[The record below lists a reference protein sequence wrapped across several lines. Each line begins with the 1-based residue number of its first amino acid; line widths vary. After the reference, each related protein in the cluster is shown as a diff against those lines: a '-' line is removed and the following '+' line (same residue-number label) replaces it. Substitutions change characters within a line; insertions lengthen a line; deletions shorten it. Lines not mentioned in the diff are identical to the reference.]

1 MRNLTMMTDLYQ
13 LTMMYGYYKHGMK
26 DNIAVFDLF
35 YRQNRDNCAYSV
47 MAGTESAI
55 EYINNLRFTD
65 DDIEYLCSLNLF
77 GEDFLEML
85 RGFRF
90 TGSIYGMKEGTIVFP
105 REPLLRVEAPI
116 IEAQLVETAL
126 LTLVNHQT
134 LIATKANRVCYAANG
149 GQVLEF
155 GLRRAQGAD
164 AGIYGARAAMV
175 GGCVATSN
183 VIAGKW
189 FDIPVKGTHAHSW
202 VMSFPTELDA
212 FRAYADVFPDSCM
225 FLVDTY
231 DTIRSGIPN
240 AIKVFDELRAK
251 GYEPVGIR
259 LDSGDLAYLSKKAR
273 EMLDNAGYENAKIC
287 VSGDLDERVIYD
299 LRTQGACIDVYG
311 VGTKLITSSDQPAL
325 GGVYKM
331 SCEIVDG
338 VEIPKMKLSDNPA
351 KTTLPGKKK
360 VLRLYNKSH
369 KAIADLIALDSEKIE
384 SGKELKLFHPEQTY
398 KSMTVRD
405 FTVRDLL
412 VPLFIDGKQV
422 YELPTLTEI
431 QEYARSEMDT
441 LWPESKRLLN
451 PHEYK
456 VDISD
461 RLYDLR
467 KRLTWELANQNR
479 T

>member
-77 GEDFLEML
+77 GEEFLEML

-273 EMLDNAGYENAKIC
+273 EMLDDAGYENAKIF

-431 QEYARSEMDT
+431 QEYARNEMDT

>member
-212 FRAYADVFPDSCM
+212 FRAYADEFPDSCM

-273 EMLDNAGYENAKIC
+273 EMLDDAGYENAKIF

>member
-240 AIKVFDELRAK
+240 AIKVFDELRAN

-273 EMLDNAGYENAKIC
+273 EMLDDAGYENAKIF

>member
-116 IEAQLVETAL
+116 IEAQLVETSL

-273 EMLDNAGYENAKIC
+273 EMLDDAGYENAKIF

>member
-90 TGSIYGMKEGTIVFP
+90 TGSIYGMKEGTIIFP

-240 AIKVFDELRAK
+240 AIKVFD
-251 GYEPVGIR
+251 
-259 LDSGDLAYLSKKAR
+259 
-273 EMLDNAGYENAKIC
+273 
-287 VSGDLDERVIYD
+287 
-299 LRTQGACIDVYG
+299 
-311 VGTKLITSSDQPAL
+311 
-325 GGVYKM
+325 
-331 SCEIVDG
+331 
-338 VEIPKMKLSDNPA
+338 
-351 KTTLPGKKK
+351 
-360 VLRLYNKSH
+360 
-369 KAIADLIALDSEKIE
+369 
-384 SGKELKLFHPEQTY
+384 
-398 KSMTVRD
+398 
-405 FTVRDLL
+405 
-412 VPLFIDGKQV
+412 
-422 YELPTLTEI
+422 
-431 QEYARSEMDT
+431 
-441 LWPESKRLLN
+441 
-451 PHEYK
+451 
-456 VDISD
+456 
-461 RLYDLR
+461 
-467 KRLTWELANQNR
+467 
-479 T
+479 

>member
-273 EMLDNAGYENAKIC
+273 EMLDNAGYENAKIF

-369 KAIADLIALDSEKIE
+369 KAIADLIALDFEKIE

>member
-273 EMLDNAGYENAKIC
+273 EMLDDAGYENAKIF

-299 LRTQGACIDVYG
+299 LRTQCACIDVYG

-369 KAIADLIALDSEKIE
+369 KAIADLIALDFEKIE

>member
-240 AIKVFDELRAK
+240 AIKVFDELRAN

-273 EMLDNAGYENAKIC
+273 EMLDNAGYENAKIF

>member
-273 EMLDNAGYENAKIC
+273 EMLDDAGYENAKIF

-369 KAIADLIALDSEKIE
+369 KAIADLIALDFEKIE

>member
-1 MRNLTMMTDLYQ
+1 
-13 LTMMYGYYKHGMK
+13 
-26 DNIAVFDLF
+26 
-35 YRQNRDNCAYSV
+35 
-47 MAGTESAI
+47 
-55 EYINNLRFTD
+55 
-65 DDIEYLCSLNLF
+65 
-77 GEDFLEML
+77 ML

-273 EMLDNAGYENAKIC
+273 EMLDDAGYENAKIF

>member
-1 MRNLTMMTDLYQ
+1 
-13 LTMMYGYYKHGMK
+13 
-26 DNIAVFDLF
+26 
-35 YRQNRDNCAYSV
+35 
-47 MAGTESAI
+47 
-55 EYINNLRFTD
+55 
-65 DDIEYLCSLNLF
+65 
-77 GEDFLEML
+77 
-85 RGFRF
+85 
-90 TGSIYGMKEGTIVFP
+90 
-105 REPLLRVEAPI
+105 
-116 IEAQLVETAL
+116 
-126 LTLVNHQT
+126 
-134 LIATKANRVCYAANG
+134 
-149 GQVLEF
+149 
-155 GLRRAQGAD
+155 
-164 AGIYGARAAMV
+164 
-175 GGCVATSN
+175 
-183 VIAGKW
+183 
-189 FDIPVKGTHAHSW
+189 
-202 VMSFPTELDA
+202 
-212 FRAYADVFPDSCM
+212 M

-240 AIKVFDELRAK
+240 AIKVLDDLRAK

-273 EMLDNAGYENAKIC
+273 EMLDDAGYENAKIF

>member
-1 MRNLTMMTDLYQ
+1 
-13 LTMMYGYYKHGMK
+13 
-26 DNIAVFDLF
+26 
-35 YRQNRDNCAYSV
+35 
-47 MAGTESAI
+47 
-55 EYINNLRFTD
+55 
-65 DDIEYLCSLNLF
+65 
-77 GEDFLEML
+77 ML

-273 EMLDNAGYENAKIC
+273 EMLDDAGYENAKIF

-369 KAIADLIALDSEKIE
+369 KAIADLIALDFEKIE

>member
-273 EMLDNAGYENAKIC
+273 EMLDDAGYENAKIF

-369 KAIADLIALDSEKIE
+369 KAIADLIVLDFEKIE

>member
-164 AGIYGARAAMV
+164 AGICGARAAMV

-273 EMLDNAGYENAKIC
+273 EMLDDAGYENAKIF

>member
-273 EMLDNAGYENAKIC
+273 EMLDDAGYENAKIF

-299 LRTQGACIDVYG
+299 LRTQCACIDVYG

>member
-273 EMLDNAGYENAKIC
+273 EMLDDAGYENAKIF

-360 VLRLYNKSH
+360 VLRRYNKSH

>member
-251 GYEPVGIR
+251 GYEPVGIS
-259 LDSGDLAYLSKKAR
+259 LDSGALAYLSKKAR
-273 EMLDNAGYENAKIC
+273 EMLDDAGYENAKIF

>member
-273 EMLDNAGYENAKIC
+273 EMLDDAGYENAQLF
-287 VSGDLDERVIYD
+287 VSGYLD
-299 LRTQGACIDVYG
+299 
-311 VGTKLITSSDQPAL
+311 K
-325 GGVYKM
+325 
-331 SCEIVDG
+331 
-338 VEIPKMKLSDNPA
+338 
-351 KTTLPGKKK
+351 
-360 VLRLYNKSH
+360 
-369 KAIADLIALDSEKIE
+369 
-384 SGKELKLFHPEQTY
+384 
-398 KSMTVRD
+398 RD
-405 FTVRDLL
+405 
-412 VPLFIDGKQV
+412 I
-422 YELPTLTEI
+422 
-431 QEYARSEMDT
+431 
-441 LWPESKRLLN
+441 
-451 PHEYK
+451 
-456 VDISD
+456 
-461 RLYDLR
+461 
-467 KRLTWELANQNR
+467 
-479 T
+479 

>member
-35 YRQNRDNCAYSV
+35 DRQNRDNCAYSV

-273 EMLDNAGYENAKIC
+273 EMLDDAGYENAKIF

>member
-183 VIAGKW
+183 LIAGKW

-273 EMLDNAGYENAKIC
+273 EMLDDAGYENAKIF